1 MDALSTLSFSTPLT
15 VSLLLAALV
24 ASAIAPISTI
34 ARLRRAREEMRISK
48 EFFQSTFDSAAV
60 GMAVADHSGRYIKV
74 NRAMCNFVGY
84 SEAELLQMSYHQ
96 ITHPDDLAENVSA
109 RSRLVSGELPTFQQE
124 KRYVRKDGRVV
135 WALMVFSQVLDQH
148 GKVAYSVGQMLDI
161 DTQKQIEQDLRAS
174 RASLAHAQH
183 IARIGDWEWDTGSGM
198 LRWSEEITHL
208 FGAPPAK
215 APQTHEAL
223 LAWLHPDERSAVRQA
238 FNTALSERERQVLEG
253 IAAGEA
259 LGDIANRLHLS
270 PKTVSTHKMRLMD
283 KMGIDNNAD
292 LIRYAILH
300 GIGTG

>member
-109 RSRLVSGELPTFQQE
+109 RNRLLSGELPTFQQE

-135 WALMVFSQVLDQH
+135 WALMVVSQVLDQH

-174 RASLAHAQH
+174 RASLAHAQR
-183 IARIGDWEWDTGSGM
+183 IARIGD
-198 LRWSEEITHL
+198 
-208 FGAPPAK
+208 
-215 APQTHEAL
+215 
-223 LAWLHPDERSAVRQA
+223 
-238 FNTALSERERQVLEG
+238 
-253 IAAGEA
+253 
-259 LGDIANRLHLS
+259 
-270 PKTVSTHKMRLMD
+270 
-283 KMGIDNNAD
+283 
-292 LIRYAILH
+292 
-300 GIGTG
+300 